1 MIIINF
7 TMYIINKIYLNPFLT
22 HIYEVLPFYLIFESI
37 NYIANKKKYNDF
49 NQKYFLLHF
58 IVNSINTIILIPLIY
73 IMFSDPLLKTQEIT
87 NWNLLSYIYPM
98 LIGLHTFHLVHHIKE
113 IKNDEILHHLITH
126 IFWYG
131 INYCKSNPLY
141 IIPIIA
147 MSGIPGGIT
156 YLMLFLQKLGYL
168 SKLTEKYISMNL
180 NIWIRAPI
188 CIISSAL
195 MYVKNT
201 EEYLIEKNDFNYY
214 ITLFMILFTFI
225 NGVHFMNNII
235 DSYYNSYFDKMK

>member
-1 MIIINF
+1 MNF
-7 TMYIINKIYLNPFLT
+7 IVS

-37 NYIANKKKYNDF
+37 NYISNKKGYIDF

-58 IVNSINTIILIPLIY
+58 IVNLINTIILIPLIL
-73 IMFSDPLLKTQEIT
+73 IMFSDPLLETEELIQ
-87 NWNLLSYIYPM
+87 WNSLGYIYPM
-98 LIGLHTFHLVHHIKE
+98 LIGLHTFHLIHHIKE
-113 IKNDEILHHLITH
+113 IKYDEIFHHIITH

-131 INYCKSNPLY
+131 VTYCNTSPLY
-141 IIPIIA
+141 IFPILG

-156 YLMLFLQKLGYL
+156 YLMLFLQKIGYV

-180 NIWIRAPI
+180 NIWIRSPI
-188 CIISSAL
+188 CIISSTL
-195 MYVKNT
+195 MYVKNL
-201 EEYLIEKNDFNYY
+201 EEYQEYQIEKNDFNYY

-235 DSYYNSYFDKMK
+235 DSYYHSYLNKIK

>member
-1 MIIINF
+1 MNFII
-7 TMYIINKIYLNPFLT
+7 T

-37 NYIANKKKYNDF
+37 NYICNKKGYIDF
-49 NQKYFLLHF
+49 NQKYFILHF
-58 IVNSINTIILIPLIY
+58 IVNLINTLILIPLIF
-73 IMFSDPLLKTQEIT
+73 IMINDPLLKTQELIK
-87 NWNLLSYIYPM
+87 WNSLSYIYPM
-98 LIGLHTFHLVHHIKE
+98 LIGLHTFHLIHHLKE
-113 IKNDEILHHLITH
+113 IKYDEIIHHIVTH

-131 INYCKSNPLY
+131 ITYCKTNPLY
-141 IIPIIA
+141 IAPMIA

-156 YLMLFLQKLGYL
+156 YLMLFLQKFGRV

-188 CIISSAL
+188 CIASSVL
-195 MYVKNT
+195 MYVKNI
-201 EEYLIEKNDFNYY
+201 EEYQIENNYFNYY

-235 DSYYNSYFDKMK
+235 DSYYHSYFNKIKLN